1 MVTVTVIILVV
12 QVATFLALGGV
23 FMATGHMRL
32 GIAQILLAAVQVVIY
47 SEGIT
52 R

>member
-1 MVTVTVIILVV
+1 MVTLTVIILII

-32 GIAQILLAAVQVVIY
+32 WIAQILLAAVQVVIY